1 MVCAF
6 TTSAV
11 ALDKVSSDL
20 DIAQCYIYTYRVSYG
35 SMTQYHYSPLAP
47 DEIRLLELQAG
58 SIEKELSAVIH
69 IVRLPEDDEPSISHE
84 VQVTRE
90 GGVEV
95 PKAPLYSALSYTW
108 GVSKH
113 SHHITILNDGQIRRL
128 PIKKN
133 LHDALSRLRQEIVP
147 NGSRML
153 WADAIC
159 INQDD
164 NQEKSR
170 QIQKMAQIY
179 NRAESVSV
187 YLGPGDDDTRR
198 AIEFV
203 DRLLKLEDFDP
214 LTQDPGTPADW
225 ACLHDLMQK
234 PWFSRRWI
242 VQEIALAR
250 SATLFCGEQ
259 SVSWQ
264 DFSAATSLFVARYR
278 DLRHLFQNSKEFHN
292 HPNYLGEVDALGAK
306 LLVEITTNLFRKN
319 DEGVVLERL
328 LSLEALISTLT
339 LFEAGSAH
347 DTVYAVLWLSHDA
360 EPDARYSAALSFDPL
375 VRTPTQSPEI
385 DMEPS
390 QFDETQRTQNYFSG
404 PRTMSPSTQQ
414 DTNFEMKSPILPVRK
429 NTFLK
434 PPLRKPARSASDVSK
449 MLAETHFHIRPHA
462 IEVDYDSDIYDVY
475 KQFLEFVMG
484 RSRFL
489 DVLCNPWAPEPQ
501 RGQPALPTWIPQLSS
516 APFEKRPGQNSYRR
530 VRADSLVGTPGLGP
544 RNYNASGKTKMYP
557 PKGFIQGRT
566 LVVTGFVLDAVHVRK
581 NKDIA
586 IEGVIPFGWLD
597 LVDYHGSP
605 DPVPDRFWRT
615 LVADRGPG
623 GSKYAP
629 AYFPIA
635 CKWVCEQR
643 SRRGNINTTEL
654 LTYGKCPSIATEFLR
669 RVQSVIWDRTLVLT
683 EGRKGSK
690 KLLALV
696 PAEVEEGDL
705 ICILYGC
712 SVPVVLRRHRKRKAD
727 EDVNRS
733 HATAR
738 TESSLSS
745 TTSGAE
751 RPGLQ
756 DPRRPQIS
764 LSRASSNA
772 AMSEYGE
779 SAPESFSGDAAAA
792 APELGAPSQ
801 GIDTTYSSYGVRR
814 ALHNMDHHDTPPDSE
829 HMIPGLAISLESPY
843 RYQFIGECYVH
854 GMMAGEGFKHQ
865 QDHGN
870 KLRAFHLI

>member
-1 MVCAF
+1 
-6 TTSAV
+6 
-11 ALDKVSSDL
+11 
-20 DIAQCYIYTYRVSYG
+20 
-35 SMTQYHYSPLAP
+35 MTQYQYSPLAP

-58 SIEKELSAVIH
+58 SAGKELNAVIH

-95 PKAPLYSALSYTW
+95 PKAPPYSALSYTW
-108 GVSKH
+108 GVSKY
-113 SHHITILNDGQIRRL
+113 SHHITVLQGGQLCRL
-128 PIKKN
+128 PIKQN
-133 LHDALSRLRQEIVP
+133 LHDALSRLREEIAP
-147 NGSRML
+147 DGSHML
-153 WADAIC
+153 WADAIS

-214 LTQDPGTPADW
+214 LTQDPGTPEDW

-278 DLRHLFQNSKEFHN
+278 DLRHLFQSSKKFHN
-292 HPNYLGEVDALGAK
+292 HPNYLGEVEALGAK

-347 DTVYAVLWLSHDA
+347 DTIYAVLWLAHDA
-360 EPDARYSAALSFDPL
+360 EPDSRYSAALSFDPL

-404 PRTMSPSTQQ
+404 PRAMSPSTQQ
-414 DTNFEMKSPILPVRK
+414 DTSVEMRSPVLLSRRD
-429 NTFLK
+429 TFLK

-449 MLAETHFHIRPHA
+449 MLAETHFQTRPHA

-475 KQFLEFVMG
+475 KQFLEFAMG

-489 DVLCNPWAPEPQ
+489 DVLCNPWAPEPL

-516 APFEKRPGQNSYRR
+516 APFEKKPGQNSFSR
-530 VRADSLVGTPGLGP
+530 VRADSLVGTPGLGA

-566 LVVTGFVLDAVHVRK
+566 LIVTGFVLDAIHVRK
-581 NKDIA
+581 NSA
-586 IEGVIPFGWLD
+586 VEGIIPSGWLD

-623 GSKYAP
+623 GSKYPP
-629 AYFPIA
+629 AYFPLA

-654 LTYGKCPSIATEFLR
+654 LTHGKCPSIATEFLR

-696 PAEVEEGDL
+696 PAEAEEGDL

-712 SVPVVLRRHRKRKAD
+712 SVPVILRRQRKRKAD
-727 EDVNRS
+727 EDASRP
-733 HATAR
+733 HAGIR

-745 TTSGAE
+745 IASTTE
-751 RPGLQ
+751 RPDRQ
-756 DPRRPQIS
+756 SSRRPQIS

-772 AMSEYGE
+772 AMSEYSE
-779 SAPESFSGDAAAA
+779 SAADANSSDAAGATPA
-792 APELGAPSQ
+792 LGAPSQ
-801 GIDTTYSSYGVRR
+801 KIDATYSSFGVRR
-814 ALHNMDHHDTPPDSE
+814 ALNNINQHDPPPESDH
-829 HMIPGLAISLESPY
+829 MMPGLAISFESPY